1 MSKLSLVLFAFA
13 ALAQDAR
20 QIVEESQKR
29 HRSDTQQ
36 YEGVLEVF
44 NPNGKNSEKRW
55 QYYRS
60 GNYGESKALL
70 RFVSPPEVKGVA
82 LLIIN
87 HPERSSDQWMWLPEL
102 QRDRRVAMQDRS
114 TRFFG
119 TDFSYEDL
127 EERDVNQSDFRLLGE
142 DTIDAQPCWKI
153 ESTPKKSKSSQYSR
167 IIMWIRKDIYFP
179 VQYEMYVK
187 GELARKLHYRRIEK
201 VNGVWSALEM
211 ELVDLRRKGRTVLK
225 TDKLQYNVPLK
236 DEMFTLQALRRGQ

>member
-1 MSKLSLVLFAFA
+1 MSKLSLCLLAVA
-13 ALAQDAR
+13 AMAQDAR

-36 YEGVLEVF
+36 YEGVLQVF

-55 QYYRS
+55 QYFRS

-70 RFVSPPEVKGVA
+70 RFLDPPEVKGVA
-82 LLIIN
+82 LLILN

-102 QRDRRVAMQDRS
+102 QRDRRVALQDRS

-127 EERDVNQSDFRLLGE
+127 EERDVNQSDYKLAGE
-142 DTIDAQPCWKI
+142 ETIDGQPCWKI
-153 ESTPKKSKSSQYSR
+153 ESTPKKSKSSQYSQVT
-167 IIMWIRKDIYFP
+167 MWIRKDIYFP

-187 GELARKLHYRRIEK
+187 GKLARKLHYRKIEK

-225 TDKLQYNVPLK
+225 TDKLQYNIPLK
-236 DEMFTLQALRRGQ
+236 DEIFTLQALRRGR